1 MVNRVGEEGLDARE
15 IMQHVILLLLY
26 ANDVV
31 MFSYDVDGMQHLL
44 GALEICCH
52 SPASSIP
59 YAYI

>member
-44 GALEICCH
+44 GALEAFC
-52 SPASSIP
+52 
-59 YAYI
+59 